1 MAENATIVTTV
12 RLATE
17 YLEYLPDNPFRPTME
32 YYWTSMTDNYSKFDI
47 ASWISFIYHEV
58 LYFGICLPAFVCQ
71 FIPAM
76 QKYKIQQDKPESFEN
91 QWKCFKLLMVNHFLF
106 QAPSIFGIYFFTEMF
121 GIPYDWDSMPPW
133 YDIAWRVFVCAV
145 IEDTGIT
152 LSIVFS
158 ITKESTNMYT
168 RYITPFS
175 PGFGFFIGL
184 FLCINHFAFLW
195 AWLLFRLLETVDV
208 HTGYDLPYNPL
219 HLLPFYAV
227 PKYYG
232 QSQIIPNSYV
242 SSFNRARFHDF
253 HHMNFHGNYAPTFI
267 WWDKIFGTDRQY
279 EEFKAKHEKLV
290 KTD

>member
-58 LYFGICLPAFVCQ
+58 LYFGICMPAFVCQ

-145 IEDTGIT
+145 IEDTWHYFVHRLLHHKRIYKHVHKIHHT
-152 LSIVFS
+152 FQA
-158 ITKESTNMYT
+158 
-168 RYITPFS
+168 PFGMVAEYAH
-175 PGFGFFIGL
+175 PIETVVLGFGFFIGL

-219 HLLPFYAV
+219 HLLPFYA
-227 PKYYG
+227 G
-232 QSQIIPNSYV
+232 
-242 SSFNRARFHDF
+242 ARFHDF